1 MRLSR
6 QCLFFFFF
14 LNEGLGHYA
23 STLPNCMHP
32 SAESLA
38 AKLTCLH
45 SDRAV
50 THRGVRCC
58 VFPFTMCQM
67 FRLLSSWNPISSKH
81 RKRLCFQNYSN
92 CSPRFPRACLKVTQ
106 TSGKHAGVSTFVFKR
121 FAFAGLEFKIRKK
134 TFKIWNVFFASF
146 SCQCRIWM
154 ICKFRFFQIYILQSP
169 NFHLNA
175 NLMGTNHLSL
185 HLYPEPSSQMFSLN
199 ELCIPLCPLPLDCQ
213 VLSHCHSERR
223 KLGNPRQ
230 RLAGWAARSSHQ
242 PVHPPPWQP
251 GP

>member
-1 MRLSR
+1 
-6 QCLFFFFF
+6 
-14 LNEGLGHYA
+14 
-23 STLPNCMHP
+23 
-32 SAESLA
+32 
-38 AKLTCLH
+38 
-45 SDRAV
+45 
-50 THRGVRCC
+50 
-58 VFPFTMCQM
+58 M

-92 CSPRFPRACLKVTQ
+92 WSPRFPRACLKVTQ
-106 TSGKHAGVSTFVFKR
+106 TSGKHAGVPTFVFKR
-121 FAFAGLEFKIRKK
+121 FAFPDIEFKIRRKLSK
-134 TFKIWNVFFASF
+134 FEMFSLHHFHVNAGFEWFANSD
-146 SCQCRIWM
+146 
-154 ICKFRFFQIYILQSP
+154 FFQIYILQSP
-169 NFHLNA
+169 NFHSNA